1 MDQRRG
7 NDAAQA
13 NMTDLM
19 AELLKALEKARDD
32 FIKARVDEG
41 DSKQVA
47 SLQWE
52 EFVRSW
58 FTSGGGNHT
67 PCVISDW
74 HGKDRHCLFLLKFF
88 TAL

>member
-1 MDQRRG
+1 MAQHRG
-7 NDAAQA
+7 NDAAQE
-13 NMTDLM
+13 NMPDLM

-47 SLQWE
+47 NLKWE

>member
-13 NMTDLM
+13 NMPDLM

-32 FIKARVDEG
+32 FIKARVDEK

-47 SLQWE
+47 NLKWE

-58 FTSGGGNHT
+58 FTSGDNHT

-74 HGKDRHCLFLLKFF
+74 HGKDRHCLFLVKFF